1 MTRSDF
7 SQLPT
12 QAEALLAKLDTLD
25 IVHETTNH
33 PPVFTVEEAKSV
45 RHLVKGAHTKN
56 LFLRNKRGAL
66 WLVTVMENKRVDLKA
81 LGLVLGA
88 EKLSFAKPEQ
98 LVQHLGV
105 FPGSVTPF
113 ALIND
118 PSRAVTLVLD
128 QDLLAEE
135 TLNFHP
141 LRNDQT
147 TNIAAQD
154 LLVFAEAVFHRP
166 HVISI
171 PQRTVL

>member
-1 MTRSDF
+1 MTSPDF

-12 QAEALLAKLDTLD
+12 QAEALLAKLDAFG
-25 IVHETTNH
+25 IAHETTSH
-33 PPVFTVEEAKSV
+33 PPVFTVEQAKSV
-45 RHLVKGAHTKN
+45 RQLVKGGHTKN
-56 LFLRNKRGAL
+56 LFLRNKLGGL
-66 WLVTVMENKRVDLKA
+66 WLVTLMEDKRVDLKA

-88 EKLSFAKPEQ
+88 GKLSFAKPEQ

-113 ALIND
+113 AVIND
-118 PSRAVTLVLD
+118 RDQAVTLVLD
-128 QDLLAEE
+128 QDLLAQE

-141 LRNDQT
+141 LRNDRT

-154 LLVFAEAVFHRP
+154 LLVFAEAVSHRP

-171 PQRTVL
+171 PQRTAP